1 MKTVLITGVNGFLGA
16 HLARA
21 LALRG
26 WRVRGTTRSAAG
38 INKNIEGVAEK
49 MVLDLARPAAGLI
62 FTGVDAV
69 IHCAYDLR
77 REAMEQNIAGT
88 KAAAEAATAAGV
100 AQQIFISSYSA
111 HAEAGS
117 AYGRS
122 KYLLQEYFLARGGA
136 VARPGLVIGPGG
148 LYARLAG
155 ALRLPVVPLADGGRD
170 RVPVVAL
177 RDFINALAAVLEK
190 RRTGLFNLYHPRLV
204 TLRDLIAA
212 VRMASGSRALLLPV
226 PASVLIAAVR
236 LAGSAG
242 VALPFDAENFLAL
255 RANRKIADASDLPQ
269 FIAGPAALAE
279 MVAAATAE
287 LSGQGGA

>member
-1 MKTVLITGVNGFLGA
+1 
-16 HLARA
+16 
-21 LALRG
+21 
-26 WRVRGTTRSAAG
+26 
-38 INKNIEGVAEK
+38 
-49 MVLDLARPAAGLI
+49 
-62 FTGVDAV
+62 
-69 IHCAYDLR
+69 
-77 REAMEQNIAGT
+77 
-88 KAAAEAATAAGV
+88 
-100 AQQIFISSYSA
+100 
-111 HAEAGS
+111 
-117 AYGRS
+117 
-122 KYLLQEYFLARGGA
+122 
-136 VARPGLVIGPGG
+136 
-148 LYARLAG
+148 
-155 ALRLPVVPLADGGRD
+155 
-170 RVPVVAL
+170 VPVVAL

-226 PASVLIAAVR
+226 PASVLIAAGR